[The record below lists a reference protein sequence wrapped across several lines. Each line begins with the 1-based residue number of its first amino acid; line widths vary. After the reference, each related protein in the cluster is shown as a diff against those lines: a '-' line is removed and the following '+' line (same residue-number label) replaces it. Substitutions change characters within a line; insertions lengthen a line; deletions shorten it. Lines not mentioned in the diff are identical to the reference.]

1 MTQIF
6 ELALFF
12 CNAVSFFFL
21 KMEDFPTSK
30 EKTSSIITGNKGVTM
45 SSDGG
50 SLRAEGPDK
59 MITKWLFVWILTTQ
73 SYI

>member
-45 SSDGG
+45 
-50 SLRAEGPDK
+50 
-59 MITKWLFVWILTTQ
+59 
-73 SYI
+73 